1 MKKTFFIEGYGCSLN
16 KAETEQIAGFLESSG
31 FQIVSKPEKAGT
43 IIINTCAVKE
53 PTENRMLARIKHL
66 KKISKKNSRL
76 IVFGCLSKINP
87 KKISEISGDIIKIG
101 PNLEELAKELN
112 IKETAFSPRVKQKHS
127 SKFVSIIPIARG
139 CLGNCAFCAT
149 KNARGSL
156 KSYSPA
162 ELKKKFFRET
172 KIPREIW
179 LTAQDTAC
187 YGLDIGT
194 SLPNLLRQFLKSKK
208 NFRIRI
214 GMMNPHHALS
224 MLEDFL
230 PLFEDR
236 RMYRFFHIPLQSGS
250 DRILKKMSRPYSKKN
265 FFLLVKKIREK
276 LPDAVISTD
285 IIAGFPGETENDFQ
299 ETLDAVKK
307 ISPDIIN
314 ISRFGARPG
323 TAAEKMPLQLHGR
336 VKKARSRILS
346 EVQKKI
352 SLEKN
357 KRLIG
362 SVQEI
367 FVSEKG
373 TKGNFVGR
381 AVSYKPVVIE
391 KNLLGKF
398 AKARIENAFAC
409 FLFGKTQ

>member
-208 NFRIRI
+208 KFQDKNRDDESA
-214 GMMNPHHALS
+214 PCALNA
-224 MLEDFL
+224 
-230 PLFEDR
+230 R
-236 RMYRFFHIPLQSGS
+236 RFSS
-250 DRILKKMSRPYSKKN
+250 
-265 FFLLVKKIREK
+265 LV
-276 LPDAVISTD
+276 
-285 IIAGFPGETENDFQ
+285 
-299 ETLDAVKK
+299 
-307 ISPDIIN
+307 
-314 ISRFGARPG
+314 
-323 TAAEKMPLQLHGR
+323 
-336 VKKARSRILS
+336 
-346 EVQKKI
+346 
-352 SLEKN
+352 
-357 KRLIG
+357 
-362 SVQEI
+362 
-367 FVSEKG
+367 
-373 TKGNFVGR
+373 
-381 AVSYKPVVIE
+381 
-391 KNLLGKF
+391 
-398 AKARIENAFAC
+398 
-409 FLFGKTQ
+409 

>member
-1 MKKTFFIEGYGCSLN
+1 MKKKVFIEGYGCSLN
-16 KAETEQIAGFLESSG
+16 KAETEQITGFLESSG

-53 PTENRMLARIKHL
+53 PTENRMLARIKHM

-76 IVFGCLSKINP
+76 IVFGCLPKISP
-87 KKISEISGDIIKIG
+87 QKISEISNDIVKIG
-101 PNLEELAKELN
+101 PLLEELAKELG
-112 IKETAFSPRVKQKHS
+112 IKETAFSPSVKQRHS

-139 CLGNCAFCAT
+139 CLGNCSFCAT

-156 KSYSPA
+156 KSYSPE
-162 ELKKKFFRET
+162 ELKKRFFRET
-172 KIPREIW
+172 KSPKEIW

-194 SLPNLLRQFLKSKK
+194 SLPELIREFLKSRKK
-208 NFRIRI
+208 FRIRI

-250 DRILKKMSRPYSKKN
+250 DSILKKMNRPYSKKD
-265 FFLLVKKIREK
+265 FFLLVKKIRKK
-276 LPDAVISTD
+276 LPGAVISTD
-285 IIAGFPGETENDFQ
+285 IIVGFPGETEKDFH
-299 ETLDAVKK
+299 ETLEAVKK

-314 ISRFGARPG
+314 ISRFGARPN

-336 VKKARSRILS
+336 AKKARSRILS
-346 EVQKKI
+346 EIQKKI

-357 KRLIG
+357 KSLIG

-373 TKGNFVGR
+373 QKGNFVGR
-381 AVSYKPVVIE
+381 AVSYKPIVIE
-391 KNLLGKF
+391 KNLLGRF
-398 AKARIENAFAC
+398 ARARIENAFAG
-409 FLFGKTQ
+409 FLSGKIQ